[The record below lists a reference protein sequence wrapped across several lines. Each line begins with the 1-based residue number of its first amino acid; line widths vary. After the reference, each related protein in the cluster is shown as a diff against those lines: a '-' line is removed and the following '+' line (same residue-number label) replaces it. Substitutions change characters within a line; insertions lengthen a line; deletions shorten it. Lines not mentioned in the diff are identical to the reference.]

1 MTAGPGR
8 FRFGPPDTGRAGP
21 AGRQPQAVQR
31 VTRRPVGRNV
41 SRVGITLALAFA
53 ALAGGAG
60 YWQVVRSTDLSTS
73 PDDPAVISAARHI
86 PRGRVLDRHGTVLAS
101 SKLDANREP
110 YRVYRDSAMSPV
122 LGYASRQYGMAGLEL
137 AYDAQ
142 LSGLRRADPV
152 ADMLTKFQTKR
163 YDPQDITLAVSLQL
177 QRAAVRG
184 LGRDQGAVVML
195 DPRTGEILA
204 LASTPTFN
212 ASTLANPATAA
223 ASWKA
228 LTSDKADPLLP
239 RATLGRYVPGSVMKI
254 VTAIAAFRSGSI
266 TKDTTFKQQPAA
278 ESTGL
283 LVSGYRVRDGHHLFT
298 GDKALDFLEAT
309 EVSCNI
315 YFALAGLRTGGA
327 ELDATARRLGFYAPI
342 PFDLPTAPSQLTN
355 GGGPLPGGFLDRVE
369 LANAAYGQGETFV
382 TPLQMALV
390 AATVANGGVLM
401 KPHLVRSFRGASG
414 TQTVAPETWTTVLP
428 LDDAEVVKAAMERA
442 VEGPYGRLF
451 TSGAAVPGIPTAGK
465 TGTAQLGG
473 SGEPHSW
480 FIGFAPVDN
489 PQVAIAVIV
498 ENGGHGAAR
507 AAPLAGNLMK
517 LYFDAEAKR

>member
-1 MTAGPGR
+1 MIGGR
-8 FRFGPPDTGRAGP
+8 P
-21 AGRQPQAVQR
+21 PQAV
-31 VTRRPVGRNV
+31 RRAAGRTVGRNV

-73 PDDPAVISAARHI
+73 PDDPAVISAVRHV
-86 PRGRVLDRHGTVLAS
+86 PRGRILDRRGTVLAS
-101 SKLDANREP
+101 NKLDANKEP
-110 YRVYRDSAMSPV
+110 YRSYRDPVMSPV
-122 LGYASRQYGMAGLEL
+122 IGYASRQYGMAGLEL

-142 LSGLRRADPV
+142 LAGLRRSDPV
-152 ADMLTKFQTKR
+152 ADMLTKFQAKR
-163 YDPQDITLAVSLQL
+163 YDPQDITLSLSLQL

-195 DPRTGEILA
+195 DPRTGEVLA

-212 ASTLANPATAA
+212 ASALANPTTAA
-223 ASWKA
+223 ATWKA
-228 LTSDKADPLLP
+228 LNGDKSDPLLP

-266 TKDTTFKQQPAA
+266 TKDTTYEQQPAA
-278 ESTGL
+278 EKTGL

-298 GDKALDFLEAT
+298 GDKALDFIEAT

-315 YFALAGLRTGGA
+315 YFALTGLRTGGA
-327 ELDATARRLGFYAPI
+327 EMDAAARKLGFYAPI

-369 LANAAYGQGETFV
+369 LANAAYGQAETNV

-390 AATVANGGVLM
+390 AAAVANDGVLM
-401 KPHLVRSFRGASG
+401 KPQLVRSLHGADG
-414 TQTVAPETWTTVLP
+414 TQTVAPETWATVLP
-428 LDDAEVVKAAMERA
+428 FNDAAVIKSAMQRA
-442 VEGPYGRLF
+442 VEGQYGRLF
-451 TSGAAVPGIPTAGK
+451 TTGAKVPGISTAGK

-473 SGEPHSW
+473 SGEPNSW
-480 FIGFAPVDN
+480 FIGFAPVEQ
-489 PQVAIAVIV
+489 PRIAIAVV
-498 ENGGHGAAR
+498 VAHGGGGGAR
-507 AAPLAGNLMK
+507 AAPLGGDLMK
-517 LYFDAEAKR
+517 LFFDTEANR